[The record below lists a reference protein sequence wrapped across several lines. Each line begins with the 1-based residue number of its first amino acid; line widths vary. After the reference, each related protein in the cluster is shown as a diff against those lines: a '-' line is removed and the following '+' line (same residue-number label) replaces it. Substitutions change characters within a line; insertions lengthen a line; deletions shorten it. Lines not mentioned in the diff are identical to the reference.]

1 MVRLYAV
8 LVGLSLA
15 VIGGCAATSIQGLSD
30 DELCMFYYL
39 KLDDPRASLGRL
51 ADRDSIQ
58 SYDPKAR
65 KAAVEEIRRRELIRS
80 EHWKL
85 TQSGRVRK
93 KMSRCAVLAAIGA
106 PSKTNPSDDMW
117 IYHRP
122 GRSSL
127 YVAFEEGRVVSSWA
141 N

>member
-8 LVGLSLA
+8 LVGLSL
-15 VIGGCAATSIQGLSD
+15 VVVGGCASTSIQDLSD

-51 ADRDSIQ
+51 GNQDSIR

-65 KAAVEEIRRRELIRS
+65 EAAVEEIRRRELIRS

-85 TQSGRVRK
+85 TESGRLRK
-93 KMSRCAVLAAIGA
+93 GMSRCAVLAAIGA

-122 GRSSL
+122 GQSSL
-127 YVAFEEGRVVSSWA
+127 YVAFEEERVMNSWA